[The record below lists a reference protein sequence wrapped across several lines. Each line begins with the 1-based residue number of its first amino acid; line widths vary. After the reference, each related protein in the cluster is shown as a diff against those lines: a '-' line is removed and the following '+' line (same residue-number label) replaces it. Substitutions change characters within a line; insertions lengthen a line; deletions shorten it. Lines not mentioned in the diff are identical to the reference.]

1 MGRVAR
7 IVKWLLALGALAL
20 FAVAACAYWDAS
32 RIRDVMANG
41 AETTALV
48 DGGKA
53 GVRQIN
59 DDTYTVDLAWQDQT
73 GAERTTK
80 GLAVVAALGR
90 QLVAGEAGD
99 PPTLLIKY
107 TADAP
112 GRAPVIV
119 RQAALDQEANGRKI
133 ALGAIGSALCA
144 IGFAVLALL
153 GRRSQQGS

>member
-1 MGRVAR
+1 MGRAAR
-7 IVKWLLALGALAL
+7 ILRWLLALAAIAL
-20 FAVAACAYWDAS
+20 FTVAAGAYWDAS

-59 DDTYTVDLAWQDQT
+59 DDTYEVDIAWQDQT
-73 GAERTTK
+73 GAVRTAK
-80 GLAVVAALGR
+80 GLSVVSALGR

-99 PPTLLIKY
+99 PPALLIKY
-107 TADAP
+107 APDAP
-112 GRAPVIV
+112 VGAPVIV

-133 ALGAIGSALCA
+133 ALGAIGGALCA
-144 IGFAVLALL
+144 IGFAALAWL
-153 GRRSQQGS
+153 GRRRAE